1 MRPSKAIAPS
11 TTTLGIAR
19 TWYCF
24 ASAQTSFSE
33 QRCSITSHPQD
44 ATAFF
49 TNRSVS
55 LHSGQP
61 ALNTSIFLLSAIS
74 INLSCSLKDLFGFA
88 AALIQCL
95 AGVFAE

>member
-19 TWYCF
+19 TLYCF

-33 QRCSITSHPQD
+33 QRRSITSHPQA

-49 TNRSVS
+49 TNCSVS
-55 LHSGQP
+55 SHSGQP

-74 INLSCSLKDLFGFA
+74 IHLRRSVKDLLGFA
-88 AALIQCL
+88 AALIQYL
-95 AGVFAE
+95 TGVFAE